1 MFYGKLFWL
10 LDTLNS
16 RTFIESIK
24 KQEFETGIHNWA
36 CHLKKKKYFTR
47 FIIFYRKLMKHF
59 IDVK

>member
-24 KQEFETGIHNWA
+24 KQEFETDIHNWA
-36 CHLKKKKYFTR
+36 CHLKKKNTLPDSLFSTGN
-47 FIIFYRKLMKHF
+47 
-59 IDVK
+59 

>member
-36 CHLKKKKYFTR
+36 CHLKKKILYPIHYFLQEINET
-47 FIIFYRKLMKHF
+47 FH
-59 IDVK
+59 

>member
-36 CHLKKKKYFTR
+36 CHLKKKKILYPIHYFLQEINET
-47 FIIFYRKLMKHF
+47 FH
-59 IDVK
+59 